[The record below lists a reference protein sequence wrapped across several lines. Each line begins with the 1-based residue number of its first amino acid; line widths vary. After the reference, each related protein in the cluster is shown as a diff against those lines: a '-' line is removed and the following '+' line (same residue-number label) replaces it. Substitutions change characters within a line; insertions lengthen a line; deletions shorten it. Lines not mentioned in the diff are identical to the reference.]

1 MIAVSDSER
10 ENNLSEEQLALL
22 RVMRGIA
29 KSVVPTDR
37 IKMSPVVQ
45 ANGRLARLEAKARRK
60 ERRALKKQAREN
72 VQSDTVCFDSHIRS
86 QTYLPHVV
94 NSGRFPNGVC
104 ARGVSVMFLMVGGS
118 CRS

>member
-1 MIAVSDSER
+1 LLSKRPSLQKLLTILDIPFISQSFHTGGNDANYILRSLLMIAVSDSER
-10 ENNLSEEQLALL
+10 ENSLDEEQLALL
-22 RVMRGIA
+22 GVMRGIA

-72 VQSDTVCFDSHIRS
+72 V
-86 QTYLPHVV
+86 
-94 NSGRFPNGVC
+94 
-104 ARGVSVMFLMVGGS
+104 
-118 CRS
+118 

>member
-60 ERRALKKQAREN
+60 ER
-72 VQSDTVCFDSHIRS
+72 VCFDSHIRS